1 MKKIKDFL
9 LTPFGLKIVGSVIL
23 GIMIIISLF
32 CCLITFALSIILL
45 VCIWFQDIKEVVT
58 KLIRKFKK

>member
-9 LTPFGLKIVGSVIL
+9 LTPFGLKVVGSIIL

-32 CCLITFALSIILL
+32 CCLITFALAIILL
-45 VCIWFQDIKEVVT
+45 ICIWFQDIKAVVT